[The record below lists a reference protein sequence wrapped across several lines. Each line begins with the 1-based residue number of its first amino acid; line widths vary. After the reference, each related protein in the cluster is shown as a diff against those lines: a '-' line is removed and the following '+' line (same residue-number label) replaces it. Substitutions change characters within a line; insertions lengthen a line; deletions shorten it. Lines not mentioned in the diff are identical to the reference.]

1 MKSTIKINVNNLTF
15 DCRTTG
21 NKENKLVLLLHGF
34 PETSYMWR
42 NLMSDLSAE
51 GFYCVAPD
59 LRGYSKGACPKGKK
73 QYSLDKLTKDV
84 IDIAN
89 ALGKSTFHLVGHDWG
104 SAIGWQVV
112 HDYSDRILSWSGLSV
127 PHLQAFGKAIVD
139 NEEQQKMSQYIK
151 MFQFPFLP
159 ERNIR
164 KNNFKLFKTLWSS
177 SEADEL
183 ETYLK
188 VFENPQQLTASL
200 NYYRSNYKLLKK
212 AAKSQIL
219 GNINVP
225 TLFIWGKNDPA
236 IGAYSVQESHQY
248 IKGDYEYLELDAG
261 HWLLQTQYNSIKEHL
276 LKHISKYSSI
286 VQ

>member
-1 MKSTIKINVNNLTF
+1 MKSTLKIKVNNLTF

-21 NKENKLVLLLHGF
+21 NKEDKLVLLLHGF

-42 NLMSDLSAE
+42 NLMADLSAE

-73 QYSLDKLTKDV
+73 HYSLDKLTKDV

-104 SAIGWQVV
+104 AGIGWQVV

-159 ERNIR
+159 ERSIR
-164 KNNFKLFKTLWSS
+164 KNDFKVFKTIWSVC
-177 SEADEL
+177 EPDEL
-183 ETYLK
+183 EAYLK
-188 VFENPQQLTASL
+188 VFENSQQLTASL

-212 AAKSQIL
+212 AAKEQIL
-219 GNINVP
+219 GDINVP

-236 IGAYSVQESHQY
+236 IGAYCVQENHQY
-248 IKGDYEYLELDAG
+248 MKGDYEYLELDAE
-261 HWLLQTQYNSIKEHL
+261 HFLLQTQYPSVKEHII
-276 LKHISKYSSI
+276 KHINKYNPVS
-286 VQ
+286 